1 LLGLVQALGLLA
13 KKIWIFRAFGEP
25 GLNHRTG
32 TPLEQEEE

>member
-1 LLGLVQALGLLA
+1 MYWTNPATTS
-13 KKIWIFRAFGEP
+13 WIFRAFGEP